1 MIHNINENIPSKK
14 VSMHRVKYKSFAF
27 KEHLSVG
34 WQSLLIAVILTR
46 NKYNPLYMT
55 YAFTC
60 SFSPHNMNINYLN
73 QVSKTPVQH
82 T

>member
-1 MIHNINENIPSKK
+1 MKIQYQRKLVCI
-14 VSMHRVKYKSFAF
+14 RVKYKSFAF

-34 WQSLLIAVILTR
+34 WQSLLIAVTLTR
-46 NKYNPLYMT
+46 NKYNHTIPLYMT

-60 SFSPHNMNINYLN
+60 SLSPHNMNTNYLN